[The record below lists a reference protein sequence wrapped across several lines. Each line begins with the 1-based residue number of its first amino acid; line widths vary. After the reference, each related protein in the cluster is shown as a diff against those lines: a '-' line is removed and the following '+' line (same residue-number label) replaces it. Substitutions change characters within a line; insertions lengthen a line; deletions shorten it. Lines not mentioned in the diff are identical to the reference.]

1 MFKRRGNWN
10 KAMKITH
17 NLEKYGT
24 QTRIHILKKLSE
36 KGQRTVMNHI
46 IYQDLNWQALS
57 DRRIKEKGHDRI
69 LEDSKTLLNNIKGV
83 SNENSA
89 MVGVPSSVTY
99 PDGTSLAQV
108 AYNNEYGDG
117 KNTPQRQLWKP
128 SVDELRIWQ
137 QTGVNNPSKI
147 LYYLLKNL

>member
-1 MFKRRGNWN
+1 
-10 KAMKITH
+10 MKITH

-24 QTRIHILKKLSE
+24 QTRIHILKKLAE

-46 IYQDLNWQALS
+46 IYQDLAWLALS
-57 DRRIKEKGHDRI
+57 ERRKKEKGHDRI

-83 SNENSA
+83 SNEDSA

-108 AYNNEYGDG
+108 AYNNEYGSS
-117 KNTPQRQLWKP
+117 NTPVRKLWKP

-147 LYYLLKNL
+147 LYYLLKNV